1 MCLIIGYLSNTGI
14 AGCKTFQIPT
24 FHPLLLVLQF
34 SFNLDSTFYLERMV
48 NHNFLRELQ
57 AAVTV
62 IHEDKLHSTTWD
74 LLFLLQMIFR
84 GEYYVLN
91 PVSSM
96 L

>member
-1 MCLIIGYLSNTGI
+1 
-14 AGCKTFQIPT
+14 
-24 FHPLLLVLQF
+24 
-34 SFNLDSTFYLERMV
+34 MV